1 MQAIYTK
8 EIGQV
13 SVPLVFALCS
23 FLHIIKPVSVQ
34 SQNRAYLMQFQ
45 GKKVTILLQKPF
57 N

>member
-34 SQNRAYLMQFQ
+34 SQNRAYLKQFQ
-45 GKKVTILLQKPF
+45 GKKSHYSFAKTF
-57 N
+57 